1 MRTLILLISL
11 SLGLPVQAM
20 LVEVVGSAPMNGAL
34 SYVREQAMQDAMQ
47 QAVLR
52 AGMQVSSTQLMSKGV
67 IEQDEVRIQGKGQL
81 SDVKVLW
88 EEQRDGIY
96 EVAIRAEVGAQAMCP
111 KSVQNYRK
119 TVAITGFNLA
129 KPQQASVGQLQNI
142 EQDLPHI
149 LANSLNNKGLIQAL
163 DASQFSLYSS
173 AMRAPARSQN
183 NNQDYLTS
191 SASVATELGAQY
203 VVSGVIRDLS
213 MLDNN
218 KHSPSWRARLGMQE
232 AAQARQFV
240 LDVFVHDGLSGA
252 LLFQRSYSAM
262 GDWNINVQRA
272 VGFASPEFWQSPYG
286 KNVRDVVG
294 NAATDVNEALRC
306 QPFMAR
312 IVKAEGERLYI
323 EAKGTAGIRP
333 GDKFKV
339 YRTGTF
345 YNLDL
350 EPRTELA
357 NMATEVVVTQVQP
370 QFIIAELPFSSSGL
384 AIQRDDMVVA
394 W

>member
-1 MRTLILLISL
+1 MRTLILLVCL
-11 SLGLPVQAM
+11 SLGMPIHAM
-20 LVEVVGSAPMNGAL
+20 VVEVVGSAPMNGAM
-34 SYVREQAMQDAMQ
+34 SYVREQAMKDAMQ

-52 AGMQVSSTQLMSKGV
+52 GGMQISSTQLMSKGV
-67 IEQDEVRIQGKGQL
+67 IEQDEVRIQGKGRV

-88 EEQRDGIY
+88 EEQNEGVY
-96 EVAIRAEVGAQAMCP
+96 EIAIRAEVGSQEMCP
-111 KSVQNYRK
+111 KSVQHYRK
-119 TVAITGFNLA
+119 SVAITGFNLA
-129 KPQQASVGQLQNI
+129 KPEQASIGQLQNI

-149 LANSLNNKGLIQAL
+149 LVNSLNNKGLIQAL
-163 DASQFSLYSS
+163 DASQYSLYPT
-173 AMRAPARSQN
+173 ALRAPTANRTH
-183 NNQDYLTS
+183 LTS
-191 SASVATELGAQY
+191 SATVATELGTQY
-203 VVSGVIRDLS
+203 VVSGVVRDLS
-213 MLDNN
+213 ILDSNR
-218 KHSPSWRARLGMQE
+218 HSPSWRARVGLPE
-232 AAQARQFV
+232 ASQPRQFV
-240 LDVFVHDGLSGA
+240 LDVYVHDGLSGA
-252 LLFQRSYSAM
+252 LLFQRSYSTM
-262 GDWNINVQRA
+262 GEWNINVKTA
-272 VGFASPEFWQSPYG
+272 VGFASPEFWQTQYG
-286 KNVRDVVG
+286 NKVRDVMS
-294 NAATDVNEALRC
+294 NAVADVNEALRC

-323 EAKGTAGIRP
+323 EAKGTSGIRP

-370 QFIIAELPFSSSGL
+370 QFIIAELPFSGSSL